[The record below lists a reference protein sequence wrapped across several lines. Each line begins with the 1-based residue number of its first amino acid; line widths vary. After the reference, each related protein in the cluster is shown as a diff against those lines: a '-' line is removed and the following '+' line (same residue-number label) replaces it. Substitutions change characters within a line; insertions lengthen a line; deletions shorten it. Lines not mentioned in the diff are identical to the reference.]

1 MAVKYVFCTAKIMTR
16 QNLLAHFNPDP
27 TIFQIRG
34 RSALYVL
41 QMILLVIQVTETY
54 TSVLNIEPP

>member
-1 MAVKYVFCTAKIMTR
+1 MTR

-41 QMILLVIQVTETY
+41 QRILLVIQVTETY